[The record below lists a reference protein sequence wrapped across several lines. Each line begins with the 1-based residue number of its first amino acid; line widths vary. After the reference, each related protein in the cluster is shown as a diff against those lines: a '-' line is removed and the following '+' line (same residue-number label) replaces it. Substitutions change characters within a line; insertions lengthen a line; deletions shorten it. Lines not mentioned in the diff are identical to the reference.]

1 MMLYVMYF
9 NLLFLLEIVMQVN
22 SIAVNS
28 ITYASW
34 QLKVNFKISVGSL
47 MKRMRD

>member
-1 MMLYVMYF
+1 MLYVMYF
-9 NLLFLLEIVMQVN
+9 NLLFLLEIATQVN

-34 QLKVNFKISVGSL
+34 QLKVNLKISVGSL